1 MLLAI
6 DQILEHDENLSC
18 VKQLKTIYYQVSEY
32 VKRFWIIFLVQKIM
46 VLFISLMDLLCIGF
60 P

>member
-6 DQILEHDENLSC
+6 DQILENDENLSC
-18 VKQLKTIYYQVSEY
+18 VKQLKTIYFRGSEY

>member
-6 DQILEHDENLSC
+6 DQFLEHDENLSC

>member
-6 DQILEHDENLSC
+6 DQCLENYENLSC

>member
-6 DQILEHDENLSC
+6 DQILENDENLSC

-32 VKRFWIIFLVQKIM
+32 VKRLWIIFLVQKIM